1 MSQPLPL
8 IEQLKNL
15 EQLQE
20 IDLKIDSLKK
30 NQSSLPG
37 ALKLLNDSLSK
48 LKTQWDAKKNQ
59 LSEIEKT
66 HRQTQAALQLN
77 NDRLSRSNQKLEGVH
92 NSQEFQAA
100 TKEIE
105 QLKKL
110 NLTLDEQNKKSG
122 TEIEAMTKEIDS
134 LGEKVQAAQ
143 KDLDQQSQV
152 LNGQDHQFKTDIT
165 ALTAQRTQY
174 SVNVES
180 RILSQYDR
188 VRGARNGLGIV
199 PAVGGRCKGCNMMLP
214 PQLFNEVQ
222 RGSQLHSCPSCHR
235 LLFVPNQSGQ
245 TAGDQASV
253 AK

>member
-8 IEQLKNL
+8 VEQLKNL

-37 ALKLLNDSLSK
+37 TLKQLSDSVKK
-48 LKTQWDAKKNQ
+48 LKTQLDTKNAA
-59 LSEIEKT
+59 LAEIDKT
-66 HRQTQAALQLN
+66 HRQTQAALELN
-77 NDRLSRSNQKLEGVH
+77 RDRMTRSNQKLESVH

-100 TKEIE
+100 SKEIE

-110 NLTLDEQNKKSG
+110 NGTLDEQGKKSA
-122 TEIEAMTKEIDS
+122 TDREACQKEVEV
-134 LGEKVQAAQ
+134 LTEKVAVAQ
-143 KDLDQQSQV
+143 TDLDSQTQI
-152 LNGQDHQFKTDIT
+152 LSGQDQQFNSDIG
-165 ALTAQRTQY
+165 ALTAQRTQF
-174 SVNVES
+174 SVNVEA
-180 RILSQYDR
+180 RILAQYDR

-222 RGSQLHSCPSCHR
+222 RGTQLHSCPSCHR
-235 LLFVPNQSGQ
+235 ILFVPNA
-245 TAGDQASV
+245 AGSSAEQASV